1 LYRNLA
7 RTANPLSPSSNLG
20 TAFNSSSSKNLFS
33 EQAISYWT
41 PSPKR
46 SNKQATRSPEIIF
59 SKLSRAIAA
68 NLEKNT
74 WIDRPLEKIMMHAFI
89 PPHRYFAYLTWTE
102 IEEISDKEN
111 VVIIQP
117 IGAIEQHGPHL
128 PIVVDSAISMGV
140 LGKAL
145 SKLDNNIPAYSLPC
159 LYYGKSNEHWHFPGT
174 ITLSAQTLLKVI
186 VEMADSIY
194 RAGFRKL
201 VLMNSHGGQ
210 PQVME
215 IAARDLHQ
223 QYGDL
228 LVFPFF
234 TWRVPHITKDL
245 LTDKEKTSG
254 IHAGDAETSIM
265 LSLLPEQVHMD
276 RAVCEYPYGLPEHSL
291 LSMEGK
297 LPFAWLTNEI
307 SKSGVLGDATV
318 ASKEKGD
325 RILESVSDGWV
336 QVIKDVYQFR
346 QPNIRD

>member
-1 LYRNLA
+1 
-7 RTANPLSPSSNLG
+7 
-20 TAFNSSSSKNLFS
+20 
-33 EQAISYWT
+33 
-41 PSPKR
+41 
-46 SNKQATRSPEIIF
+46 
-59 SKLSRAIAA
+59 
-68 NLEKNT
+68 
-74 WIDRPLEKIMMHAFI
+74 MMHGFI
-89 PPHRYFAYLTWTE
+89 PPQRYFPYLTWTE
-102 IEEISDKEN
+102 IEEMPDKEN

-140 LGKAL
+140 LGKAFT
-145 SKLDNNIPAYSLPC
+145 KLETNIPAYSLPC

-174 ITLSAQTLLKVI
+174 VTLSAQTLLKVI
-186 VEMADSIY
+186 MEMADSIY

-245 LTDKEKTSG
+245 LTDKEKTLG

-265 LSLLPEQVHMD
+265 LSLLPEQVKMD
-276 RAVCEYPYGLPEHSL
+276 RAVCEYPYGLPENSL

-336 QVIKDVYQFR
+336 QVIKDVYEFR
-346 QPNIRD
+346 QPNSSNK